1 MLQPWFSSYT
11 HFSLEA
17 NFGDNPAKP
26 FSFDIAKCPQLVF
39 P

>member
-1 MLQPWFSSYT
+1 MWEDL
-11 HFSLEA
+11 SLDA

-26 FSFDIAKCPQLVF
+26 FSFDIAKCPRLVF